1 MLSIKIKKISGIKLL
16 SLILCA
22 LVFQNTSC
30 LAQEKLSTFPL
41 SSVRLLESPFKKAQD
56 TDLHYILEL
65 KPDRLLAPF
74 LREAGITPKAENYG
88 NWEGTG
94 LDGHIGG
101 HYISALSEMYAATG
115 NKEIKNRLEYM
126 IAWIDTCQQK
136 NGNGYVAG
144 IPGGKAMWEEVAK
157 GNIHAETFAL
167 NGKWVP
173 WYNIHKLYAGLID
186 AYQLAGNEKAKNIL
200 IKLSDWCVNL
210 VSNLSDD
217 QIQTM
222 LSAEHGGMNE
232 VFADVAAI
240 TGDKKYLKLSERF
253 SHKKILGPL
262 KQHKDELTGIHANTQ
277 IPKVIG
283 FARIAE
289 VSGDQSYEDAAKF
302 FWNTVVQNRTISIGG
317 NSVREHFNPIND
329 FSSMLESR
337 EGPETCNSYNMLKLS
352 KHLFL
357 EGPEA
362 KYMDYYERTTYN
374 HILSSQHP
382 DGGFVYFTPI
392 RPRHYRVYSQPQ
404 QGFWCCVGSGLEN
417 HGKYGELIYAHSGND
432 LYVNLFIP
440 STLEWK
446 EKNLSLKQETKFPY
460 EEKSNITLALKK
472 PSKFAVKFRYP
483 SWVEESKLKLLVN
496 QKEVEV
502 RKDASNYFSVERN
515 WKTGDVIT
523 VVLPMTTKAERL
535 PDHSDWI
542 SFVHG
547 PIVLAAPTEK
557 TDLVNL
563 KADDSR
569 MGHIASGPI
578 YPLEDAPLIVSNAQ
592 DVASLVKPVNSNLTF
607 APTDLIY
614 QEKFKNLQLVPFYT
628 IHDSRYMLYWPITT
642 KENLPNIQ
650 KAIKEREELKMKL
663 DAVTIDVV
671 TAGEQQPESDHNYK
685 GEKSNS
691 GMWQDRHYRLSND
704 WFSYD
709 LKNTAGAAK
718 KLRITYWGADRDR
731 NFDILINNVLL
742 KTIMLTGADGNKF
755 VDKEFD
761 LPAEIK
767 NKPQTLEV
775 KFKAH
780 SNSTTAG
787 IYEVRLMKE

>member
-1 MLSIKIKKISGIKLL
+1 
-16 SLILCA
+16 
-22 LVFQNTSC
+22 
-30 LAQEKLSTFPL
+30 
-41 SSVRLLESPFKKAQD
+41 
-56 TDLHYILEL
+56 
-65 KPDRLLAPF
+65 
-74 LREAGITPKAENYG
+74 
-88 NWEGTG
+88 
-94 LDGHIGG
+94 
-101 HYISALSEMYAATG
+101 
-115 NKEIKNRLEYM
+115 
-126 IAWIDTCQQK
+126 
-136 NGNGYVAG
+136 
-144 IPGGKAMWEEVAK
+144 
-157 GNIHAETFAL
+157 
-167 NGKWVP
+167 
-173 WYNIHKLYAGLID
+173 
-186 AYQLAGNEKAKNIL
+186 
-200 IKLSDWCVNL
+200 
-210 VSNLSDD
+210 
-217 QIQTM
+217 
-222 LSAEHGGMNE
+222 
-232 VFADVAAI
+232 
-240 TGDKKYLKLSERF
+240 
-253 SHKKILGPL
+253 
-262 KQHKDELTGIHANTQ
+262 
-277 IPKVIG
+277 
-283 FARIAE
+283 
-289 VSGDQSYEDAAKF
+289 
-302 FWNTVVQNRTISIGG
+302 
-317 NSVREHFNPIND
+317 
-329 FSSMLESR
+329 
-337 EGPETCNSYNMLKLS
+337 
-352 KHLFL
+352 
-357 EGPEA
+357 
-362 KYMDYYERTTYN
+362 MDYYERTTYN

-761 LPAEIK
+761 LPAEMIK